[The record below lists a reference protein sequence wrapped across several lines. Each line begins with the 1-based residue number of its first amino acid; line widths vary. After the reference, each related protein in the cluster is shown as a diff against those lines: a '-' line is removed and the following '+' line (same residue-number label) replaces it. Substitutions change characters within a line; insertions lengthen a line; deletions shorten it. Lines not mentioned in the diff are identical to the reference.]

1 MLKTKLYFPA
11 ETGGTDPTI
20 QTESK
25 ETAQAETE
33 INKGASTSVTKE
45 STESASRTFTQEELN
60 DIIEGRLAKA
70 KKAWDKE
77 LADKQSEAE
86 KLAKMDAD
94 QKKAYEFDKKLK
106 ELERREAEITKRE
119 LKSQALE
126 MLTQK
131 NLPSSLVDL
140 LNLTD
145 ADSCKASIDAVEK
158 AFSQA
163 VQTDVDNKLKGSG
176 PLKKAPG
183 VKSYTKEQISGMSAA
198 EINANWDAVKESLKQ
213 IK

>member
-1 MLKTKLYFPA
+1 MYFPV
-11 ETGGTDPTI
+11 ETGGTDPSA
-20 QTESK
+20 QSEQNEPAK
-25 ETAQAETE
+25 AEETKD
-33 INKGASTSVTKE
+33 KGAKTPDPKE
-45 STESASRTFTQEELN
+45 STSAGRTFTQEELN

-94 QKKAYEFDKKLK
+94 QKRSYEFEKKLK
-106 ELERREAEITKRE
+106 DLEKREAEITRRE

-131 NLPSSLVDL
+131 NLPTSLVDL
-140 LNLTD
+140 LNLND

-183 VKSYTKEQISGMSAA
+183 VKSYTKEQISSMSAA

>member
-1 MLKTKLYFPA
+1 MLTNEMYDA
-11 ETGGTDPTI
+11 AGTVGTDPSAQSEQNASSKSETENS
-20 QTESK
+20 QGTKSTATKASTESK
-25 ETAQAETE
+25 
-33 INKGASTSVTKE
+33 
-45 STESASRTFTQEELN
+45 RTFTQEELN

-94 QKKAYEFDKKLK
+94 QKKTYEFEKRVKD
-106 ELERREAEITKRE
+106 LEKREAEITRRE

-126 MLTQK
+126 MLEQK
-131 NLPSSLVDL
+131 NLPKSLVDL

-163 VQTDVDNKLKGSG
+163 VQADVDNKLKGDR
-176 PLKKAPG
+176 PITKAPG
-183 VKSYTKEQISGMSAA
+183 AKTYTKEQINNMSAA
-198 EINANWDAVKESLKQ
+198 EINANWEAIQESLKK

>member
-1 MLKTKLYFPA
+1 MLKNKMYFPV
-11 ETGGTDPTI
+11 ETGGTDPSA
-20 QTESK
+20 QSEQNEPAK
-25 ETAQAETE
+25 AEETKD
-33 INKGASTSVTKE
+33 KGAKTPDPKE
-45 STESASRTFTQEELN
+45 STGAGRTFTQEELN

-94 QKKAYEFDKKLK
+94 QKRSYEFEKKLK
-106 ELERREAEITKRE
+106 DLEKREAEITRRE

-131 NLPSSLVDL
+131 NLPTSLVDL
-140 LNLTD
+140 LNLND

-183 VKSYTKEQISGMSAA
+183 VKSYTKEQISSMSAA

>member
-1 MLKTKLYFPA
+1 MLKNKMYFPV
-11 ETGGTDPTI
+11 ETGGTDPSA
-20 QTESK
+20 QSEQNEQAKTE
-25 ETAQAETE
+25 ETKD
-33 INKGASTSVTKE
+33 KGAKTPEPKE
-45 STESASRTFTQEELN
+45 STGASRTFTQEELN

-94 QKKAYEFDKKLK
+94 QKRSYELDKRLK
-106 ELERREAEITKRE
+106 DLEKREAEITRRE

-131 NLPSSLVDL
+131 NLPTSLVDL
-140 LNLTD
+140 LNLND

-183 VKSYTKEQISGMSAA
+183 VKSYTKEQISSMSAA

>member
-1 MLKTKLYFPA
+1 MLTNEMYDA
-11 ETGGTDPTI
+11 AGTAGTDPSAQSEQNASSKSETENS
-20 QTESK
+20 QGTKSTATKASTESK
-25 ETAQAETE
+25 
-33 INKGASTSVTKE
+33 
-45 STESASRTFTQEELN
+45 RTFTQEELN

-94 QKKAYEFDKKLK
+94 QKKTYEFEKRVK
-106 ELERREAEITKRE
+106 ELEKREAEITRRE

-126 MLTQK
+126 MLEQK
-131 NLPSSLVDL
+131 NLPKSLVDL

-163 VQTDVDNKLKGSG
+163 VQNRR
-176 PLKKAPG
+176 
-183 VKSYTKEQISGMSAA
+183 
-198 EINANWDAVKESLKQ
+198 
-213 IK
+213 

>member
-1 MLKTKLYFPA
+1 MLKNKMYFPV
-11 ETGGTDPTI
+11 ETGGTDPSA
-20 QTESK
+20 QSEQNEPAKTE
-25 ETAQAETE
+25 ETKD
-33 INKGASTSVTKE
+33 KGAKTPDPKE
-45 STESASRTFTQEELN
+45 STGASRTFTQEELN

-94 QKKAYEFDKKLK
+94 QKRSYEFEKKLK
-106 ELERREAEITKRE
+106 DLEKREAEITRRE

-131 NLPSSLVDL
+131 NLPTSLVDL
-140 LNLTD
+140 LNLND

-183 VKSYTKEQISGMSAA
+183 VKSYTKEQISSMSAA

>member
-1 MLKTKLYFPA
+1 MLKTKMYFPT

-25 ETAQAETE
+25 ETAQTETE
-33 INKGASTSVTKE
+33 TNKGASTSVTKE
-45 STESASRTFTQEELN
+45 STESAGRTFTQEELN

>member
-1 MLKTKLYFPA
+1 MLTKDVV
-11 ETGGTDPTI
+11 TGEVVGTDSSAQSEQGVSITSSVAENNQSPKSITAKAS
-20 QTESK
+20 TESK
-25 ETAQAETE
+25 
-33 INKGASTSVTKE
+33 
-45 STESASRTFTQEELN
+45 RTFTQEELN

-94 QKKAYEFDKKLK
+94 QKKTYEFEKRVKD
-106 ELERREAEITKRE
+106 LEKREAEITRRE

-126 MLTQK
+126 MMAQK

-140 LNLTD
+140 LDLTD
-145 ADSCKASIDAVEK
+145 ADKCKASIDAVEK

-163 VQTDVDNKLKGSG
+163 VQTDVDNKLKGDRAIT
-176 PLKKAPG
+176 KAPG
-183 VKSYTKEQISGMSAA
+183 AKSYTKEQINNMSVA
-198 EINANWDAVKESLKQ
+198 EINANWEAIQESLKK

>member
-1 MLKTKLYFPA
+1 MYFPV
-11 ETGGTDPTI
+11 ETGGTDPSA
-20 QTESK
+20 QSEQNEPAK
-25 ETAQAETE
+25 AEETKD
-33 INKGASTSVTKE
+33 KGAKTPDPKE
-45 STESASRTFTQEELN
+45 STGASRTFTQEELN

-94 QKKAYEFDKKLK
+94 QKRSYEFEKKLK
-106 ELERREAEITKRE
+106 DLEKREAEITRRE

-131 NLPSSLVDL
+131 NLPTSLVDL
-140 LNLTD
+140 LNLND

-183 VKSYTKEQISGMSAA
+183 VKSYTKEQISSMSAA

>member
-1 MLKTKLYFPA
+1 MLKNKMYFPV
-11 ETGGTDPTI
+11 ETGGTDPSA
-20 QTESK
+20 QSEQNEPAKTE
-25 ETAQAETE
+25 ETKD
-33 INKGASTSVTKE
+33 KGTKTPEPKE
-45 STESASRTFTQEELN
+45 STGASRTFTQEELN

-94 QKKAYEFDKKLK
+94 QKRSYELDKRLK
-106 ELERREAEITKRE
+106 DLEKREAEITRRE

-131 NLPSSLVDL
+131 NLPTSLVDL
-140 LNLTD
+140 LNLND

-183 VKSYTKEQISGMSAA
+183 VKSYTKEQISSMSAA

>member
-11 ETGGTDPTI
+11 ETGGADPTI

-33 INKGASTSVTKE
+33 TNKGASTSVTKE

-70 KKAWDKE
+70 RKAWDKE
-77 LADKQSEAE
+77 QADKQSEAE

>member
-1 MLKTKLYFPA
+1 MYFPA
-11 ETGGTDPTI
+11 ETGGTDPSA
-20 QTESK
+20 QSEQNEPAKTE
-25 ETAQAETE
+25 ETKD
-33 INKGASTSVTKE
+33 KGTKTPEPKE
-45 STESASRTFTQEELN
+45 STGASRTFTQEELN

-94 QKKAYEFDKKLK
+94 QKRSYELDKRLK
-106 ELERREAEITKRE
+106 DLEKREAEITRRE

-131 NLPSSLVDL
+131 NLPTSLVDL
-140 LNLTD
+140 LNLND

-183 VKSYTKEQISGMSAA
+183 VKSYTKEQISSMSAA

>member
-1 MLKTKLYFPA
+1 MCFPV
-11 ETGGTDPTI
+11 ETGGTDPSA
-20 QTESK
+20 QSEQNEPVKTE
-25 ETAQAETE
+25 ETKD
-33 INKGASTSVTKE
+33 KGAKTPEPKE
-45 STESASRTFTQEELN
+45 STGASRTFTQEELN

-94 QKKAYEFDKKLK
+94 QKRSYELDKRLK
-106 ELERREAEITKRE
+106 DLEKREAEITRRE

-131 NLPSSLVDL
+131 NLPTSLVDL
-140 LNLTD
+140 LNLND

-183 VKSYTKEQISGMSAA
+183 VKSYTKEQISSMSAA